1 MKPRAIA
8 LAPRASLP
16 EAGADLHE
24 HPGPEPAGKK
34 SFEMPEPLVQ
44 RGHASSPAPPSR
56 SALAASCGPLLVVAA
71 SIEDIADAA
80 SLRLASTGG
89 AEASSE
95 GGSGPASSAR
105 RFPLGV
111 PSPVGRSQPLP
122 AMHMTSLQR
131 PSLSFPRAVL
141 SDARE
146 ASLVSVR

>member
-8 LAPRASLP
+8 LAPPASLP

-24 HPGPEPAGKK
+24 HPGREPAGKN
-34 SFEMPEPLVQ
+34 SFEMPEPLEQ
-44 RGHASSPAPPSR
+44 LGHASSPAPPSR
-56 SALAASCGPLLVVAA
+56 SALAASCGALLVVAA
-71 SIEDIADAA
+71 SITVAA
-80 SLRLASTGG
+80 SLMLAPTGG

-95 GGSGPASSAR
+95 GGSGPTSSAR
-105 RFPLGV
+105 RSPLGV
-111 PSPVGRSQPLP
+111 PSPVGPSHPLP